1 MSRPRILISATIGA
15 CVAWIAACGDGSTD
29 PVPPPSPPEPPR
41 ATAVFVSPPRAEL
54 TAVGETLQLAVQVRD
69 QNGQVM
75 DGVTV
80 TWSTGSPAVATVD
93 ASGLVT
99 AVGDGAATI
108 SATAGSATGNSEIT
122 VDQPDRAALVA
133 LYEATDGPNWIDATN
148 WLSDAPLNEWYG
160 VESTE
165 GHVWAV
171 DLTRNNLSG
180 TIPPELGSLT
190 HLNGLDLRLND
201 LTGPIP
207 PELGG
212 LPNLYSLVL
221 DGNDLTGPIPPE
233 LGNLASLGIL
243 SLWGTNLS
251 GSIPPELGN
260 LTNVWYLRL
269 IQTGLSGP
277 IPPELGNMAGLSL
290 LRLDRNDLTGPI
302 PPELANLANLTELV
316 LSRNEL
322 TGPIPRELAN
332 LSNLEQLGLGA
343 NRLTGPIPSELG
355 GLANLKFLNLSANGL
370 TGPIPTEL
378 RNLAQLTELYLF
390 DNDFTGAFPAF
401 LLGLPDLMRLFLG
414 AGFCAPADPGVRA
427 RLETMETD
435 LAPCHD
441 PTVRRLPSALMR
453 EDGNGLSLALPDDFR
468 TPAAVTISDSSV
480 VAASSADGWLT
491 LSPLGTGS
499 ADVTILPAAGGDS
512 AVAYVEVRDAVGTFG
527 IDIVV
532 DQPVPFG
539 YGRAM
544 TRGADWWSDIL
555 DGTEW
560 PDREAG
566 CPNGDPFGGKVRAL
580 ADEILVATRIE
591 ELTRSAGYAD
601 GCFFPAGGG
610 RDAPALDPG
619 GGYVVMGGFPSQ
631 GLVRHEIGHLLG
643 LVSWRSEEG
652 LATSDCEY
660 FTGPKAVEAFR
671 AGGGDPDLPGVP
683 IQTNCGS
690 HWHEDIVGYEVMG
703 PYGGWDANSISLGA
717 LVDAGYTV
725 DLSKALP
732 WPRGSGAAARTAAAE
747 VRRDIVLGEPRI
759 FVERRPR
766 RPPR

>member
-1 MSRPRILISATIGA
+1 M
-15 CVAWIAACGDGSTD
+15 TD
-29 PVPPPSPPEPPR
+29 
-41 ATAVFVSPPRAEL
+41 
-54 TAVGETLQLAVQVRD
+54 
-69 QNGQVM
+69 
-75 DGVTV
+75 
-80 TWSTGSPAVATVD
+80 
-93 ASGLVT
+93 
-99 AVGDGAATI
+99 
-108 SATAGSATGNSEIT
+108 
-122 VDQPDRAALVA
+122 
-133 LYEATDGPNWIDATN
+133 
-148 WLSDAPLNEWYG
+148 
-160 VESTE
+160 
-165 GHVWAV
+165 
-171 DLTRNNLSG
+171 
-180 TIPPELGSLT
+180 
-190 HLNGLDLRLND
+190 
-201 LTGPIP
+201 
-207 PELGG
+207 
-212 LPNLYSLVL
+212 
-221 DGNDLTGPIPPE
+221 
-233 LGNLASLGIL
+233 
-243 SLWGTNLS
+243 
-251 GSIPPELGN
+251 
-260 LTNVWYLRL
+260 
-269 IQTGLSGP
+269 
-277 IPPELGNMAGLSL
+277 
-290 LRLDRNDLTGPI
+290 
-302 PPELANLANLTELV
+302 
-316 LSRNEL
+316 
-322 TGPIPRELAN
+322 PIPRELAN

-343 NRLTGPIPSELG
+343 NRLTGPIPPELG
-355 GLANLKFLNLSANGL
+355 GLANLEFLDLSANRL

-378 RNLAQLTELYLF
+378 RNLAELTELYLVG
-390 DNDFTGAFPAF
+390 NDLTGAFPAF
-401 LLGLPDLMRLFLG
+401 LLELPDLMRLFLG
-414 AGFCAPADPGVRA
+414 AGFCAPADTGIRA
-427 RLETMETD
+427 RLEALETD
-435 LAPCHD
+435 LTPCPD
-441 PTVRRLPSALMR
+441 PTLRLLPSALMR
-453 EDGNGLSLALPDDFR
+453 EDGNGLSLALPDDLR
-468 TPAAVTISDSSV
+468 TPAAVIISDSSV

-491 LSPLGTGS
+491 LSPLGSGS

-544 TRGADWWSDIL
+544 TEAADWWSDIL

-591 ELTRSAGYAD
+591 ELTGSSGYAD

-631 GLVRHEIGHLLG
+631 GLARHEIGHLLG

-660 FTGPKAVEAFR
+660 FTGPQAVEAFR

-690 HWHEDIVGYEVMG
+690 HWHEDIVDYELMG
-703 PYGGWDANSISLGA
+703 PFGGWDANSISLGA

-732 WPRGSGAAARTAAAE
+732 WPRGSGAAARTAVAE
-747 VRRDIVLGEPRI
+747 VSRDIRRDIVLGEPRI